1 MPQCPDSAATGSNL
15 QQLQRR
21 RKRVLRAGALG
32 GMVLLLL
39 ADSAWRTAAPGV
51 HVLLQR
57 CGFLLILVCIVG
69 RTWCTLYIGGYKK
82 RELITKGPYSV
93 VRNPLYVFTIIGV
106 TGVGLLAGSASI
118 ALLFGALALAVFAFV
133 TVQEEAFL
141 AGTFGKAF
149 AAYAA
154 EVPRFWP
161 RFSAWQ
167 DTDELLI
174 RPRLVLRTFLEASLF
189 LLAVPLLDLKDLAQ
203 RLSLL
208 PALLQLP

>member
-118 ALLFGALALAVFAFV
+118 ALLFGALALVVFAFV

-141 AGTFGKAF
+141 AGHNVRLPGHPQLDLPVQFPAPQF
-149 AAYAA
+149 
-154 EVPRFWP
+154 VPREFDLHQVGGRALPFSYARVRREEDHCSRHAAIWP
-161 RFSAWQ
+161 
-167 DTDELLI
+167 
-174 RPRLVLRTFLEASLF
+174 
-189 LLAVPLLDLKDLAQ
+189 
-203 RLSLL
+203 
-208 PALLQLP
+208 